1 MMSLADLLPALKD
14 LPHSDKL
21 RAVQFLVVE
30 IAKEED
36 IALNSGATYP
46 IWSPYSSVEAADT
59 LLSALKEDQADYHA

>member
-21 RAVQFLVVE
+21 RAVQFLVIE

-36 IALNSGATYP
+36 IALSSGATYP
-46 IWSPYSSVEAADT
+46 VWSPYNSVEAANT
-59 LLSALKEDQADYHA
+59 LLSALREDQAEYHA